1 MNPILVFHCIEKGK
15 KCIYLKWQN
24 MIRSPDKNFVYDG
37 AGKMTW
43 KKPTTKNFLEG
54 VTFLM
59 VSAEKKIKTWGHRRQ
74 SKGSKRRELGD
85 DRL

>member
-1 MNPILVFHCIEKGK
+1 
-15 KCIYLKWQN
+15 

-59 VSAEKKIKTWGHRRQ
+59 VSAEKKYKDLGAQKT
-74 SKGSKRRELGD
+74 KRREQGGNWEMTD
-85 DRL
+85 CNIDRNSLR